1 MLRKKA
7 FVLSLFTKCNR
18 KAWAEQSGFCCCPY
32 PTLSICFIPQLS
44 LRLPSNHAGFIS
56 HWDFKDGSNHLCCL
70 LMWRE
75 CGLIL
80 IFLVLTSTGVSRGV
94 SLGWCYNKG
103 QIQHFSTLSPLTS
116 SSPFVPWPKTMAR
129 EEPPWS
135 PRRRAGLKTMILE
148 WRKWHFDIVLQ
159 NLKSH

>member
-1 MLRKKA
+1 MLRKKV

-70 LMWRE
+70 LMRRE

-80 IFLVLTSTGVSRGV
+80 IFLVLTSTGVSQGV

-103 QIQHFSTLSPLTS
+103 QIQHFSTLSPLTP
-116 SSPFVPWPKTMAR
+116 SSPFCPMAQNCGEGRATLEPKKEGRAQNNDFGV
-129 EEPPWS
+129 EEVAFWYCTSEP
-135 PRRRAGLKTMILE
+135 
-148 WRKWHFDIVLQ
+148 
-159 NLKSH
+159 